1 MLAAPRHGRGAQDSY
16 GGYLMLHR
24 TCLAL
29 TVALGTLAAGSGT
42 VPAAQATSPTPRVS
56 QGSAASAQGVI
67 DNAQAVVKNAEA
79 VTKNAE
85 AVIKNTQAV
94 TKNAEAVIKDTAGK
108 TIGSLRVED
117 RPAGKSRLTITVTG
131 LRAGYHGF
139 HVHAKGV
146 CDPRAIDPVT
156 RSPFSSAGAHF
167 TLPPTTHSGHSGDLP
182 NLLVG
187 ADGTGEATVVTDR
200 FRVGQLF
207 DADGSSVVVH
217 ALPDNHS
224 NVPDRYSHQGPPS
237 GVGPDAETLKAGDS
251 GGRVACGVITGNQ

>member
-29 TVALGTLAAGSGT
+29 IVALGAPAAGAGT
-42 VPAAQATSPTPRVS
+42 VPAAQAISWTPRIS
-56 QGSAASAQGVI
+56 QGSAA
-67 DNAQAVVKNAEA
+67 
-79 VTKNAE
+79 TAE
-85 AVIKNTQAV
+85 AVIKNT
-94 TKNAEAVIKDTAGK
+94 DGK
-108 TIGSLRVED
+108 TIGSLRIED
-117 RPAGKSRLTITVTG
+117 EPAGKSTLTITVAG

-146 CDPRAIDPVT
+146 CDPKAIDPVT

-167 TLPPTTHSGHSGDLP
+167 SISPTTHSGHSGDLP

-207 DADGSSVVVH
+207 DADGSSIVVH

-224 NVPDRYSHQGPPS
+224 NIPDRYSHQGPPS